1 MQPGCRGLAILGRTE
16 LPVFKALLAALVAT
30 HARRTLEPRL
40 QRQLF
45 QACQHAQAAGTVSA
59 DELPPEHL
67 VRSSAKW
74 WSRGAVTVPSLSL
87 QRMAALV
94 RCHVPT
100 CACPHGRRS
109 CRGDHAVQCST
120 CCACMPI
127 SIVTHKG
134 PYHAGIVILA
144 RNGP

>member
-1 MQPGCRGLAILGRTE
+1 M
-16 LPVFKALLAALVAT
+16 FKALLTALVAT

-45 QACQHAQAAGTVSA
+45 QAFQHSQAAGTLCA
-59 DELPPEHL
+59 GDFPPEHL

-94 RCHVPT
+94 RSAGLS
-100 CACPHGRRS
+100 CA
-109 CRGDHAVQCST
+109 
-120 CCACMPI
+120 
-127 SIVTHKG
+127 
-134 PYHAGIVILA
+134 
-144 RNGP
+144 

>member
-1 MQPGCRGLAILGRTE
+1 M
-16 LPVFKALLAALVAT
+16 FKALLAALVAT

-45 QACQHAQAAGTVSA
+45 QAVQHAQAAGSISE

-94 RCHVPT
+94 RPP
-100 CACPHGRRS
+100 CPHMRVLTRQAVLPWGSCCAVQHLLCMSASQHRDAQRPMS
-109 CRGDHAVQCST
+109 CRHSHFG
-120 CCACMPI
+120 
-127 SIVTHKG
+127 
-134 PYHAGIVILA
+134 
-144 RNGP
+144 

>member
-16 LPVFKALLAALVAT
+16 LPAFKALLAALVAT

-45 QACQHAQAAGTVSA
+45 QAVQHAQAAGTVSA
-59 DELPPEHL
+59 GELPPEHL

-94 RCHVPT
+94 RCRVPT
-100 CACPHGRRS
+100 CACPRGRHT
-109 CRGDHAVQCST
+109 CCGDHAVRCST
-120 CCACMPI
+120 CCACLP
-127 SIVTHKG
+127 VA
-134 PYHAGIVILA
+134 P
-144 RNGP
+144 